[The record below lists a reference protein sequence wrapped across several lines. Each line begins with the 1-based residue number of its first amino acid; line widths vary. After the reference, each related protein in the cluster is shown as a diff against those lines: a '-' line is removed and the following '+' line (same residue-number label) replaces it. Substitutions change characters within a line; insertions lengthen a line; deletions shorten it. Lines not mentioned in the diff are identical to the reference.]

1 MAGQVHTLI
10 DKLVQTR
17 AKGNQTV
24 ANMVRTKLLLK
35 GIKAQDWTPASQDDA
50 EMLTR
55 LRTIAKE
62 MGVAL

>member
-1 MAGQVHTLI
+1 MAGQVHALI
-10 DKLVQTR
+10 DKLVQAR

-35 GIKAQDWTPASQDDA
+35 GIKTQDWTPSSHDDA
-50 EMLTR
+50 DMLTKV
-55 LRTIAKE
+55 RTIAKE